1 MDRRDLQHLSR
12 LRARESRLLFR
23 SGSYQGAYYLMGYAV
38 ECALKACIARQFG
51 RHEFPDKKI
60 VDDSYT
66 HSLEKLLSVSGL
78 RRQLET
84 ESGANPNLAAN
95 WNVVKDWSE
104 ISRYRYSIGRQ
115 DAQGLYSACTARR
128 HGILTWIRRR
138 W

>member
-1 MDRRDLQHLSR
+1 MNRRDLQQLSR
-12 LRARESRLLFR
+12 LRVREAHLLLTK
-23 SGSYQGAYYLMGYAV
+23 GSYQGAYYLIGYAV

-51 RHEFPDKKI
+51 RYEFPDKKI

-66 HSLEKLLSVSGL
+66 HNLEKLLSVSGL
-78 RRQLET
+78 RPQLESDST
-84 ESGANPNLAAN
+84 ASPNLAAH

-104 ISRYRYSIGRQ
+104 ISRYRYSITRQ

-128 HGILTWIRRR
+128 HGILSWIRRR